1 MWCKLKSDI
10 VDNHINELI
19 KEFEN
24 KNNIKLTSFERE
36 LFRIAYLH
44 DQHDASKKGIKVKV
58 TLH

>member
-1 MWCKLKSDI
+1 MKSDI

-24 KNNIKLTSFERE
+24 KNNIKFTSFERE

-44 DQHDASKKGIKVKV
+44 GQYDASKKGIKVKV